1 MIRYFKGE
9 PNVHVIKFRNGAM
22 ARDGRG
28 VNFWYNP
35 LTSSIAAIPTAST
48 DAPFIFSETTAN
60 FQDISIQGTLT
71 YRIDDPVAI
80 ARVLDFTIHPRKRT
94 YRTEDPEILTQRI
107 VNAVQAETRRHV
119 AGMSLETAL
128 TEVGTLASDVLA
140 NVTNSAGLADL
151 GVTVESLHFTS
162 VRATPETQKALE
174 TEYRERLQGAADQ
187 AIYARRAAAVAEER
201 KIQESELATEVGLET
216 QREELVDR
224 QARNKLALAEADAKA
239 EELKLNPYGELPPQ
253 ALIGLALKDWAANA
267 GSIDN
272 LSITPDLLSGLVGWM
287 TSGKPATSVAATEPE
302 TAE

>member
-9 PNVHVIKFRNGAM
+9 PNVHVIKFRNGTM
-22 ARDGRG
+22 AREGRG
-28 VNFWYNP
+28 INFWYNP
-35 LTSSIAAIPTAST
+35 LTRRLQRYPPRAPMPRSSFPKPRRTFRTSPSRAPSPTGSTIPWRFAGCSISPSSRAPAPIRTKIPRCLPSASSMRCRPKP
-48 DAPFIFSETTAN
+48 A
-60 FQDISIQGTLT
+60 
-71 YRIDDPVAI
+71 
-80 ARVLDFTIHPRKRT
+80 
-94 YRTEDPEILTQRI
+94 
-107 VNAVQAETRRHV
+107 RHV
-119 AGMSLETAL
+119 AGMPLETAL
-128 TEVGTLASDVLA
+128 TEVGHLASDVLV
-140 NVTNSAGLADL
+140 NVAAKPGLAGL

-201 KIQESELATEVGLET
+201 KIQESELATEVGLEN
-216 QREELVDR
+216 QREELVDM

-239 EELKLNPYGELPPQ
+239 EELKLEPYGELPPQ

-287 TSGKPATSVAATEPE
+287 TAGKPAADAETPKTE
-302 TAE
+302 